1 MRVTRALFVPIAL
14 VVSVTAASA
23 DITGFL
29 GSTTSPAN
37 RPARGFAVGA
47 GILVVGFEFEYSDTV
62 EDAEEG
68 PPALRTG
75 MGNVLLQTPV
85 PIAGIQPYFTTGA
98 GGYRERLGSD
108 ATTHVGLNTGG
119 GAKISL
125 VGPLRVRFDYR
136 VFKLNG
142 NPRVNVVH
150 RWYAG
155 ANLAF

>member
-1 MRVTRALFVPIAL
+1 MRVIRALFVPAAL

-23 DITGFL
+23 DITGFI
-29 GSTTSPAN
+29 GSTTSPTN

-47 GILVVGFEFEYSDTV
+47 GILVVGFEFEYSDTA
-62 EDAEEG
+62 EDADAG
-68 PPALRTG
+68 APALRTG

-85 PIAGIQPYFTTGA
+85 PIAGIQPYFTTGG

-125 VGPLRVRFDYR
+125 VGPLRVRLDYR
-136 VFKLNG
+136 VFRLNG
-142 NPRVNVVH
+142 SPRVNVVH
-150 RWYAG
+150 RLYAG